1 MIIKGK
7 IKKVYYQKGNW
18 GSLSIKD
25 KSGDTV
31 RASGRVL
38 ACKEGDIIEMEGDF
52 EDKPPYGMQF
62 TITSSKIQKD
72 LSVDGIKKFLVSFV
86 SGVGEKTA
94 DSIIEK
100 FGADTYDIIKT
111 QPGKLCE
118 IKGISENKALK
129 IQEAYLE
136 NTAYV
141 EIMNYFNGDITENQ
155 ALKIYQKYKADS
167 MKVLEQNPYQ
177 LIYDIDGM
185 GFKKVDKLALASG
198 LAPDS
203 RKRVGAA
210 IIYTLKTLSENGDL
224 FVRDDE
230 LEIKIKEVLTK
241 ECLDQ
246 KITINRLADEIIEQ
260 VNEEKLVCEPADNN
274 GVNIYLKYLY
284 EAEKNTSEIIRKMI
298 KEGKEVNC
306 QNVIADFERAENIEF
321 DNIQKNA
328 ISMAVGN
335 SFSVITGGPGMGK
348 TTIIKAIIYVDVMI
362 NKSIPICLAPTGK
375 AAKRMSESTGQNAST
390 IDSFLMK
397 NMINNKMQPNTL
409 FIIDETS
416 MIDMVKAFRLLREI
430 DEAGARV
437 VFVGDVFQ
445 LPSIGPGNFLRDLVA
460 CPLVPT
466 TTLKYSYR
474 FGGTIA
480 KDAKL
485 VNEGYNFG
493 DLEFDENAEFV
504 NSPKEYIMEN
514 IEKVFREESKKYD
527 IKDILILAP
536 MKNRSQSSTLEIN
549 NRIRDMVNPADYPVK
564 KDFDFRVGDRVMN
577 TVNNYRIDGIN
588 LNDGK
593 VTTGIFNG
601 DMGIVTKVNTYLSKV
616 EVTFDDNRCFEFD
629 KIHARSLTLAY
640 AMTYHKAQGSEAKC
654 VIVVINNEHLIM
666 LNRNLFYTG
675 ITRAKEKL
683 KIIGDV
689 YAINTAIKNTAPI
702 TRNTLLSQRIMSA
715 AD

>member
-1 MIIKGK
+1 MTIKGK

-25 KSGDTV
+25 TNGDTV
-31 RASGRVL
+31 RASGKVL
-38 ACKEGDIIEMEGDF
+38 ACKEGDLIEMEGNY

-62 TITSSKIQKD
+62 IITSSSIQKD
-72 LSVDGIKKFLVSFV
+72 LSLEGIKKFLISFI

-94 DSIIEK
+94 DSIIK
-100 FGADTYDIIKT
+100 MFGTETYNIIKNE
-111 QPGKLCE
+111 PLKLSR
-118 IKGISENKALK
+118 IKGISESKALK
-129 IQEAYLE
+129 MQETYLE
-136 NTAYV
+136 NNAYV

-167 MKVLEQNPYQ
+167 MKVLKQNPYQ

-198 LAPDS
+198 LAKDS
-203 RKRVGAA
+203 RKRIGAA
-210 IIYTLKTLSENGDL
+210 IIYTLKVLSDNGDL
-224 FVRDDE
+224 FVKDDE
-230 LEIKIKEVLTK
+230 LEIKVKDVLNK
-241 ECLDQ
+241 ECLDE
-246 KITINRLADEIIEQ
+246 KIIINRLADEIMEQ
-260 VNEEKLVCEPADNN
+260 VNEEKLVCEQADN
-274 GVNIYLKYLY
+274 GSINIYLKYLY
-284 EAEKNTSEIIRKMI
+284 DAETKAAEIIRKMI
-298 KEGKEVNC
+298 KKGRNIDC
-306 QNVIADFERAENIEF
+306 SDAIADFEKAEDIEF
-321 DNIQKNA
+321 DDIQKKA

-335 SFSVITGGPGMGK
+335 SFSTITGGPGMGK
-348 TTIIKAIIYVDVMI
+348 TTIIKAIIYADKRL
-362 NKSIPICLAPTGK
+362 NKSTPICLAPTGK
-375 AAKRMSESTGQNAST
+375 AAKRMSESTGYKAST
-390 IDSFLMK
+390 IDSFLIK
-397 NMINNKMQPNTL
+397 NERNNELQPDTL

-416 MIDMVKAFRLLREI
+416 MIDMCKAFKLLSEI
-430 DEAGARV
+430 HDAGARV

-445 LPSIGPGNFLRDLVA
+445 LPSIGPGNFLRDLIA
-460 CPLVPT
+460 CPMVPT

-485 VNEGYNFG
+485 VNEGYNFS
-493 DLEFDENAEFV
+493 DLEFDENAEFIK
-504 NSPKEYIMEN
+504 SPKEYVMEN
-514 IEKVFREESKKYD
+514 IEKAFKEESRKYD

-536 MKNRSQSSTLEIN
+536 MKTRSQSSTQEIN
-549 NRIRDMVNPADYPVK
+549 NRIRDMVNPTPYHAK

-577 TVNNYRIDGIN
+577 TVNNYSIDGTD
-588 LNDGK
+588 LNNGEK
-593 VTTGIFNG
+593 TSGIFNG
-601 DMGIVTKVNTYLSKV
+601 DMGVITKVDTSLSKV
-616 EVTFDDNRCFEFD
+616 EVTFDDNRHFEFD
-629 KIHARSLTLAY
+629 KIHARSLTLSY

-689 YAINTAIKNTAPI
+689 YAINTAIRNTAPI